1 MFTSQCSLQESIDG
15 EDKSTDLDP
24 EEEAPPGNFYYA
36 LYEIRDDSSVILIDT
51 NLPSQA
57 EPDVQSHISKR
68 LGKGTL
74 LFGIG
79 STATLELSIPEKVI
93 GCYHCLFQQD
103 KHGAEEDKTLLNYVV
118 CFLGSTEKGLELF
131 RVELDGY
138 VQELPS
144 SLILQESDTKTEIG
158 IYVSSW
164 YEDSIMY
171 IHRVVLLA
179 QEKISSL
186 LHAALR
192 RTPVNVLGADD
203 KTKQDIER
211 FLNAASVHG
220 LAQEDVSST
229 LSCGESV
236 VEPQKGLLIDCSQ
249 LQPTF
254 LNEGKNRFC
263 EEWSQAFLNSA
274 EGGNAFLL
282 RQILEN
288 FKLKAIQ
295 DLNNLKRLV
304 RQAETSHYAL
314 YRCYTFLQN
323 CGNGDVLLQN
333 VKVEYAEMPEAGS
346 IVQVLEEFSQEE
358 ALSHLD

>member
-1 MFTSQCSLQESIDG
+1 MVFGAINIVHLTICL
-15 EDKSTDLDP
+15 
-24 EEEAPPGNFYYA
+24 F
-36 LYEIRDDSSVILIDT
+36 SSVTLIDT

-57 EPDVQSHISKR
+57 EPDLQSHISKR

-79 STATLELSIPEKVI
+79 STATLEL
-93 GCYHCLFQQD
+93 
-103 KHGAEEDKTLLNYVV
+103 
-118 CFLGSTEKGLELF
+118 

-144 SLILQESDTKTEIG
+144 SLILQ
-158 IYVSSW
+158 
-164 YEDSIMY
+164 
-171 IHRVVLLA
+171 
-179 QEKISSL
+179 
-186 LHAALR
+186 ALR

-220 LAQEDVSST
+220 LAQEDVSSAS
-229 LSCGESV
+229 SCGASV
-236 VEPQKGLLIDCSQ
+236 VEPQKSLLIDCSQ

-314 YRCYTFLQN
+314 FRCYTFLQN

-333 VKVEYAEMPEAGS
+333 VKVEYAEMPEAGHPS
-346 IVQVLEEFSQEE
+346 SNEELQSQSRNCFLGPSVTITD
-358 ALSHLD
+358 AQ